1 MDDDAPETDA
11 ELRAELMQARD
22 RVRREIEILI
32 SPSSVGGG
40 PPNAEVLADLR
51 NELDGIEDALGRLG

>member
-22 RVRREIEILI
+22 RVRHETEILI
-32 SPSSVGGG
+32 SPSSIGGG
-40 PPNAEVLADLR
+40 PPNGNVLADLR
-51 NELDGIEDALGRLG
+51 KELDEIEDALGRLS